1 MDYVT
6 GLRMQ
11 QAQSALAERGV
22 SVAEA
27 AVIAGYATE
36 AAFSRAFKRIHG
48 RSPGASRSS

>member
-1 MDYVT
+1 MGYVT

-11 QAQSALAERGV
+11 QARTALIERGV

-27 AVIAGYATE
+27 AVIAGYASE

-48 RSPGASRSS
+48 CSPGASRSS